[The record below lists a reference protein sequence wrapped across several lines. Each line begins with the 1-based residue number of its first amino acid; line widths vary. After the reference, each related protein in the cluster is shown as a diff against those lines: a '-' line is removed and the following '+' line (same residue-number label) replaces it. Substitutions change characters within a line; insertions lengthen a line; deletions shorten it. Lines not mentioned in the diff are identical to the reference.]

1 MKKIYFTL
9 SIIAALIFTACN
21 GTGNQEGYS
30 YDIFSGKVKTKL
42 KEKYYDV
49 HSHMENGLCIVWS
62 KEEGHKI
69 GFINAKGKEVIP
81 CIYDAAMSFS
91 NQYAAV
97 AKEIDG
103 KKSWGFIDKKG
114 KEIVPC
120 IYKEVKDFSTD
131 GLAAICIN
139 DEQTKEDLWGFV
151 NTKGEITIPA
161 TFNNT
166 DGFSE
171 GMARVYNKKERA
183 SGYINTKGELVI
195 PYMYDMA
202 SYFSE
207 GIAWVEKDDRYF
219 TINKNNETIFKL
231 RDGYEPAG
239 DFHDGLA
246 VIESLS
252 EKVKTEWWTYYLQGY
267 VNKKGEFTIPVK
279 YLTAEDFK
287 DGIAEVKTKDEKTI
301 YINTKGEEV
310 EIDD

>member
-9 SIIAALIFTACN
+9 SIIATLILTACS
-21 GTGNQEGYS
+21 GTRNQEGDS
-30 YDIFSGKVKTKL
+30 YDIFSDKVKTKL
-42 KEKYYDV
+42 IEKYNDV

-69 GFINAKGKEVIP
+69 GFVNAKGKEVIP

-91 NQYAAV
+91 NQYAAI

-231 RDGYEPAG
+231 RDGYEPEG

-246 VIESLS
+246 IVS
-252 EKVKTEWWTYYLQGY
+252 EEGWFTPKGY
-267 VNKKGEFTIPVK
+267 VNKTGEFVIPVK
-279 YLTAEDFK
+279 YELANDFK
-287 DGIAEVKTKDEKTI
+287 NGVASVKIKDGNYI